1 MRNRVRE
8 YYQNNREILIEK
20 ARNRYR
26 QLLEPDKAIKRQYGR
41 NRYQNMSEED
51 KLRLKEYQKNFREAK
66 KSTQFF
72 FYLNFF
78 LHCIKWDKKS

>member
-20 ARNRYR
+20 ARNRYK
-26 QLLEPDKAIKRQYGR
+26 QL
-41 NRYQNMSEED
+41 
-51 KLRLKEYQKNFREAK
+51 NFREAK

-72 FYLNFF
+72 F
-78 LHCIKWDKKS
+78 I